1 MERVDVAIAGA
12 GIAGCLLARNLA
24 RLGHS
29 VVVVEKNDRDA
40 MGHDWW
46 DTIDREVFAEV
57 DFAAPVPPELLGDCK
72 AGVVKPPLET
82 IELSAPARPGLLH
95 VDRKPLAQR
104 QIKAAGEA
112 GARLI
117 FKTTVRGPVFEDNH
131 IAGVTAQTGGGDP
144 FEIRAR
150 LVVDASG
157 IGGVI
162 RGHIASPESGIINIV
177 APEDTFITHREIR
190 ETNSES
196 DRNELV
202 FGINNGVVWVN
213 REQKGLIDFFAG
225 YINFSNRPDPRKT
238 IADLVAR
245 TPDGGGRV
253 VRGGYGAPIP
263 VRHCMD
269 SFVAPHFVMCGDAAC
284 QCNPID
290 GSGIASSMRAAHLA
304 TPVIHTAL
312 ENNNLDTAAL
322 WPYNAAYKRTQ
333 GLRFVAL
340 DGLQKFLVSEPR
352 INLEVM
358 FRRGVIRTEEFW
370 GKGEMK
376 SGGAADKITKM
387 LKLIDRPRFIGRLA
401 AAMGL
406 VSSLVEHYQNYPEK
420 YDPAGFASWQQKK
433 RDLFNAIPRFAD
445 PNTM

>member
-1 MERVDVAIAGA
+1 MERVDVVIAGA
-12 GIAGCLLARNLA
+12 GIAGCLLSRNLA

-29 VVVVEKNDRDA
+29 VIVVEKNDRSK

-46 DTIDREVFAEV
+46 DSISREVFAEV
-57 DFAAPVPPELLGDCK
+57 DFPEPQPPELLGDRKSCI
-72 AGVVKPPLET
+72 VMPPLET
-82 IELSAPARPGLLH
+82 IELTAPARPDSLH

-104 QIKAAGEA
+104 QIKAAEEA
-112 GARLI
+112 GARLL
-117 FKTTVRGPVFEDNH
+117 FNTTVRGPLFDDGH
-131 IAGVTAQTGGGDP
+131 ISGITVQPDGGE
-144 FEIRAR
+144 FMEIHAR

-157 IGGVI
+157 IGGII
-162 RGHIASPESGIINIV
+162 RQHIDAPESGITQKI

-190 ETNSES
+190 ENKS
-196 DRNELV
+196 DSDKNILV
-202 FGINNGVVWVN
+202 FGKNNGVAWTN
-213 REQKGLIDFFAG
+213 REHKGHIDFFAG

-238 IADLVAR
+238 IADLVAN
-245 TPDGGGRV
+245 TPDSGDKV
-253 VRGGYGAPIP
+253 IRGGYGAPIP

-269 SFVAPHFVMCGDAAC
+269 SFVAPHFVLCGDAAC

-290 GSGIASSMRAAHLA
+290 GSGIASSMRAAHHA
-304 TPVIHTAL
+304 TPIIHAAL
-312 ENNNLDTAAL
+312 ENNNLETAAL

-376 SGGAADKITKM
+376 SGGAADKISKM

-401 AAMGL
+401 AAMGI
-406 VSSLVEHYQNYPEK
+406 VSSLVEHYQDFPEN
-420 YDPAGFASWQQKK
+420 YDPAGFAAWQQKK

-445 PNTM
+445 PNTA